1 MIETFRKTA
10 VLVFGIWLACHVS
23 GISHAENHALLIGIG
38 NYKQRTLEGP
48 AYDVQALSKMLSAHY
63 DFKEQNVRTL
73 VNEEAGKFRILS
85 EMQRL
90 VQIGRPGDRV
100 FIYYSGHGT
109 SRRDELLSLPL
120 PHASGALVPA
130 DFKWDSNQS
139 IETQMSQLIVGRRDL
154 RPILARLDQDRQV
167 LVVFDTCFSGNTVRG
182 IGEPKL
188 SAVDRYMPL
197 YSKSVFSEE
206 QHIGSFAENL
216 KPAEPYPYQNTFYI
230 SASTENETAK
240 DIRTDLLYLYPTI
253 DGNPHGVLTDSL
265 LRVLGGQTPVD
276 TNNDGRW
283 SQIELYKAVRSEVQR
298 RFRQTPQALPKEG
311 ENAAH
316 LQDRTF
322 FERSAGYITPAVQKA
337 AEGPSGLPAAEYR
350 QGYSSSYALV
360 VGIDKYRHWPHLEYA
375 VKDAREVAALLETK
389 GFQMY
394 VLTDENA
401 TRTNILRKLDAIEK
415 SADVNSRVVVY
426 FAGHGQ
432 TEDLSGGGERGYIVP
447 VDAAAYNWKGTML
460 AMNRLNRRIRQIK
473 AKHIFLAFDA
483 CYSGLGLT
491 RSIKRYPEQDP
502 TYIRKMM
509 QTRSIQILT
518 AGSRSEQAIETEG
531 HGLFTEHLLAALS
544 GRADINS
551 DGYITATEIYAT
563 VRPGVTHQSDSR
575 QTPQFGYIEGNGDII
590 FFNTPREAESVTVSI
605 DSRIDGIDVWT
616 GATQIGSRLPAGR
629 HRLAANAGQTI
640 IIVKKGSQTLY
651 RKRVVLRA
659 NREFSIQL
667 TASADMSQD
676 RRPFSMLTIA
686 HPDIENYSNTIA
698 YDLDG
703 DGREEII
710 TAAGNRLYALR
721 PDGSILW
728 GKKFNFP
735 ITLNLIDN
743 WNNQTAIGLSAIK
756 NKKPH
761 LLLLDRR
768 GEIIWRND
776 GKVTPRRQAA
786 STVRER
792 IVRLAD
798 IDQDGYENVLAI
810 RDAGSGLKSRGIILY
825 DRHGR
830 ELWWYAVG
838 PVLQNIVIWPKEGE
852 RPDIIMGTFS
862 PGAGNHELH
871 NETNDRQSY
880 VISIDGYG
888 RANWVNRMGG
898 YYTGVRVLLADMKGD
913 GTQSLYAH
921 KYAAYN
927 YREDEGGIYKI
938 SRSGSILNRF
948 ESSNSILSVIAGL
961 KGRSSERH
969 LYAVDNKS
977 NLFKLDNQ
985 LKLLQRKS
993 LAAKSDPRE
1002 IRLVGVHDYDGD
1014 GVDDILMY
1022 SFDRLFF
1029 AKNPFAVS
1037 DTKNKK
1043 FYSNLKF
1050 QIYSQDFA
1058 KLIKRVSIGEDWE
1071 KRGGFAVKDLDRP
1084 NGPYYAF
1091 MALSDKV
1098 MLYNY

>member
-1 MIETFRKTA
+1 MVGSLRKSTIWA
-10 VLVFGIWLACHVS
+10 LGIWLACHMP

-63 DFKEQNVRTL
+63 DFKEKNVRTL
-73 VNEEAGKFRILS
+73 INEEAGKFRILS

-90 VQIGRPGDRV
+90 VQISRPGDRV

-154 RPILARLDQDRQV
+154 RPILARLDQNRQV

-182 IGEPKL
+182 IGETKL
-188 SAVDRYMPL
+188 AGVNRYMPL
-197 YSKSVFSEE
+197 GSKSIFSEE
-206 QHIGSFAENL
+206 QHIGSFSDNL
-216 KPAEPYPYQNTFYI
+216 KPDEPYPYQNTFYI

-240 DIRTDLLYLYPTI
+240 DIRTDLLYLFPTI
-253 DGNPHGVLTDSL
+253 DGNPHGALTDSL

-283 SQIELYKAVRSEVQR
+283 SQIEFYKAIRSEVQR
-298 RFRQTPQALPKEG
+298 RFQQTPQALPREG
-311 ENAAH
+311 QNTFQ
-316 LQDRTF
+316 LYDRTF
-322 FERSAGYITPAVQKA
+322 FVRLAGSIAPVVKKPAG
-337 AEGPSGLPAAEYR
+337 EPSGLPAGDYR

-360 VGIDKYRHWPHLEYA
+360 VGIDKYRLWPHLEYA

-389 GFQMY
+389 GFQTY
-394 VLTDENA
+394 VLTNENA
-401 TRTNILRKLDAIEK
+401 TRINILRKLDTIEN

-432 TEDLSGGGERGYIVP
+432 TEDLPGGGERGYIVP
-447 VDAAAYNWKGTML
+447 VDGAAYNWKGTML
-460 AMNRLNRRIRQIK
+460 AMNRLNQRIRQIK

-491 RSIKRYPEQDP
+491 RSIKRYPEQDS

-544 GRADINS
+544 GTADINS

-563 VRPGVTHQSDSR
+563 VRPGVTRQSYSR

-590 FFNTPREAESVTVSI
+590 FNTPREAESVTVSI
-605 DSRIDGIDVWT
+605 NSRIDGIDVWT
-616 GATQIGSRLPAGR
+616 GTTVIGRRLPAGR

-651 RKRVVLRA
+651 RKRVVLRS

-667 TASADMSQD
+667 TASVDMSQD

-710 TAAGNRLYALR
+710 TAAGSRLYALR
-721 PDGSILW
+721 PDGSIVW
-728 GKKFNFP
+728 EKKFNFS
-735 ITLNLIDN
+735 IILNLIDN

-761 LLLLDRR
+761 LLLLNRR

-798 IDQDGYENVLAI
+798 IDQDGYEDVLAI
-810 RDAGSGLKSRGIILY
+810 HDAGSGLKSRGIILY

-830 ELWWYAVG
+830 ELWRYAAG
-838 PVLQNIVIWPKEGE
+838 PVLQNIVIWPKEGG

-862 PGAGNHELH
+862 PGDGNHELH

-888 RANWVNRMGG
+888 RTNWVNRMGG
-898 YYTGVRVLLADMKGD
+898 YYTGVSVLLADMKGD
-913 GTQSLYAH
+913 GTQNLYAH
-921 KYAAYN
+921 KYSAYN
-927 YREDEGGIYKI
+927 YRDDEGGIYKI
-938 SRSGSILNRF
+938 SRSGSVLNRF
-948 ESSNSILSVIAGL
+948 ESGNSILSVIAGL

-969 LYAVDNKS
+969 LYAVDNKT

-993 LAAKSDPRE
+993 LDSKSDSRE

-1022 SFDRLFF
+1022 SFDRLFI
-1029 AKNPFAVS
+1029 AKNPLTVS

-1071 KRGGFAVKDLDRP
+1071 KRGGFAVKDLDRLD
-1084 NGPYYAF
+1084 GPYYAF

-1098 MLYNY
+1098 MIFNY